1 MTETALQV
9 TERLSVLLKLG
20 PEQRRELSGQL
31 ESWADELVDE
41 ARDDGYDEGFEQG
54 QKDRPYPA
62 VDDTTL
68 DNIKLGVSLIAKG
81 DMSAR
86 VYLDRAFQDFGD
98 RYI

>member
-41 ARDDGYDEGFEQG
+41 ARDDGYDEGFWQG
-54 QKDRPYPA
+54 QEDRPYPA

-86 VYLDRAFQDFGD
+86 VYLDRAFQDFRD

>member
-1 MTETALQV
+1 MTETAPQV

-31 ESWADELVDE
+31 ESWADELVNE
-41 ARDDGYDEGFEQG
+41 ARDDGYDEGFWQG
-54 QKDRPYPA
+54 QEDRPYPA

-86 VYLDRAFQDFGD
+86 VYLDRAFQDFRD

>member
-41 ARDDGYDEGFEQG
+41 ALDDGYDEGFEQG